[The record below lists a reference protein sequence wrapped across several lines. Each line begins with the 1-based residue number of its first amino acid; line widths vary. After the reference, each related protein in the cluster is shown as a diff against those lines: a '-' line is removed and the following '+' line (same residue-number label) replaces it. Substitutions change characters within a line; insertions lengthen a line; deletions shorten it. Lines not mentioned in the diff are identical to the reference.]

1 VTATVIAETVFL
13 VLDYAIK
20 VIAVGVVPE
29 NRRPSS
35 STAWLL
41 LILMLPVVGLPL
53 FLLLGS
59 PYVHG
64 RRHAIQAMANSR
76 LDDGLAHLPSAP
88 PGVPLPD
95 GLTTLVKLN
104 RRLTSLPMLTGTNLG
119 LSDDY
124 QRSLD
129 ELTAQIGRARRYV
142 HMEIYIVA
150 WDRTT
155 EPVLDALADAV
166 ARGVTVR
173 LLLDHIGSRAYPG
186 YRRLKRR
193 LTADGIDWHLMLPIN
208 PFRGQIR
215 RFDLRNHRKLVVI
228 DGEIGYMGSQNL
240 IDATYL
246 KPANKKVG
254 RRWNEVTIMLRGDI
268 VAALEAVFAVDWFT
282 ESGEVIA
289 PEFPSL
295 EHTHIGGAD
304 NAFQLVPSGPGFVTE
319 PNLRLFTALI
329 HRAQSRLSIAS
340 PYFVPDES
348 LLAAITTAAYRGVR
362 VELFVSEQSDQF
374 MVGHAQASYYRVL
387 LEAGIEIYLYPKP
400 AVLHAKFF
408 TVDDEVA
415 VIGSSNMDMRSFG
428 LNYEISLMGT
438 GGDLVEGLQTI
449 VQRYKQVSRRLTQ
462 EEWRARPLRLRYIDN
477 AMRLTSALQ

>member
-1 VTATVIAETVFL
+1 
-13 VLDYAIK
+13 
-20 VIAVGVVPE
+20 
-29 NRRPSS
+29 
-35 STAWLL
+35 
-41 LILMLPVVGLPL
+41 
-53 FLLLGS
+53 
-59 PYVHG
+59 
-64 RRHAIQAMANSR
+64 
-76 LDDGLAHLPSAP
+76 
-88 PGVPLPD
+88 
-95 GLTTLVKLN
+95 
-104 RRLTSLPMLTGTNLG
+104 
-119 LSDDY
+119 
-124 QRSLD
+124 
-129 ELTAQIGRARRYV
+129 
-142 HMEIYIVA
+142 
-150 WDRTT
+150 
-155 EPVLDALADAV
+155 VLDALADAV